1 MYIHISI
8 REKVQ
13 ICFLIKNKRNH
24 PVNAEYMHSF
34 IPTPANHPLCK
45 RERAAGP
52 WRWFTKP
59 IIYWEMMENS
69 LWFGSYILAFAK
81 ALENHSHLTI
91 TGSRMMLFLKSG
103 GIAKSSVHLQMCLS
117 HSRNTVYLNVWSP
130 VKLHTEKLHWR
141 NAGNVVPIDIHSYN
155 FYFLPWSSFILIR
168 SKIPFISLE
177 DCFTSLPLKKNR
189 SSGNLIFSRLTM
201 YKRLCIHQLQFSTQ
215 VSSVL
220 FTPEPK

>member
-1 MYIHISI
+1 
-8 REKVQ
+8 
-13 ICFLIKNKRNH
+13 
-24 PVNAEYMHSF
+24 MHSF

-130 VKLHTEKLHWR
+130 VKLHSEKLHWW

-177 DCFTSLPLKKNR
+177 DCFTSLSLKKKKSLFREPYFQSIDNVQEIMR
-189 SSGNLIFSRLTM
+189 PSTSVFHSGFISFIHSR
-201 YKRLCIHQLQFSTQ
+201 TQ
-215 VSSVL
+215 VDLTLSYWDTVTL
-220 FTPEPK
+220 HRE